1 MKWLFQLFKRK
12 GLRFKLLLYF
22 ITLILLPVATLGII
36 GNLVSVQ
43 TLEDEANNHTTQMID
58 QVKKNVDF
66 YVQSVKQ
73 SIQIISLDPNAI
85 QFINT
90 NPSVSSER
98 RQSTETE
105 VRRLLSSL
113 TSIHPEIAGI
123 IIVNENDMDIS
134 NEMFRVSRDPLTSED
149 WYKKAMEHPGELQLI
164 SKPIGRNITTLVSY
178 SPDDVL
184 SVVQAIA
191 NPETGAFQGVV
202 LIDFKLATIESVIR
216 GVTLGKSGFIYILDA
231 LGEIVYA
238 PENPIVYRVRA
249 VWMRQSD
256 EQSIVKTIRNER
268 YQIIYTLSDFTQW
281 KTVGVFSL
289 NETLKDV
296 TKLQKISYVLG
307 GLTIIVAVVTALF
320 FTRSIVQ
327 PIGKLRKLMKRAEA
341 GDLSVQFESA
351 NQDEI
356 GQLGRSFNNMI
367 IEIRNLID
375 LVYEEQKSKREAELK
390 ILQAQIK
397 PHFLYNTLDTIQWMA
412 QERKADD
419 VVVMIMALTN
429 LFRIGL
435 SKGRESIPVSEE
447 MEHIQS
453 YLFIQKARYENKLN
467 YEIYVEPEVSQEMV
481 FKLTLQPLVEN
492 AIYHGI
498 KARRGEGHIQ
508 IKVHK
513 VDDKLCLRVSDNGAG
528 IPSTQLMELQAVLS
542 GRHAGKESLGYGL
555 FNVHER
561 IRLVYGDNY
570 GVRINSTIGEGTQ
583 VEVWYPLRRSVVN
596 DVESNHRR

>member
-1 MKWLFQLFKRK
+1 MFKRK

-58 QVKKNVDF
+58 QVKKNIDF
-66 YVQSVKQ
+66 YLQSVKQ

-164 SKPIGRNITTLVSY
+164 SKPIGRNITTLVNY

-216 GVTLGKSGFIYILDA
+216 GVTLGKSGFIYIIDA

-249 VWMRQSD
+249 DWMRQSG

-296 TKLQKISYVLG
+296 TKLQEISYVLG
-307 GLTIIVAVVTALF
+307 GLTIVVAVVTALF

-447 MEHIQS
+447 MEHIRS
-453 YLFIQKARYENKLN
+453 YLFIQKSRYENKLN

-498 KARRGEGHIQ
+498 KARRGKGHIQ

-542 GRHAGKESLGYGL
+542 GMNAGKESLGYGL

-583 VEVWYPLRRSVVN
+583 VEVWYPLRRSVGN
-596 DVESNHRR
+596 NVESNHRR